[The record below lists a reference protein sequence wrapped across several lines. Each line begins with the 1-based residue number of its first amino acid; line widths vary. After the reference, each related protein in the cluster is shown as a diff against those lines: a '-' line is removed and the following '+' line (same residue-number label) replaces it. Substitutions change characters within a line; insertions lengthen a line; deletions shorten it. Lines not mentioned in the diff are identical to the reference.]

1 MQSNY
6 GINSNL
12 YYCCKK
18 KLNTAITEIQDSE
31 WSGWSALIRYFF
43 CEDADMLDDDIY
55 VQRIAEL
62 QFCLSKMGM
71 LQKTRGF

>member
-6 GINSNL
+6 RINSNL

-18 KLNTAITEIQDSE
+18 KLNTAITEIQVSE
-31 WSGWSALIRYFF
+31 FDGWNALIRYFF
-43 CEDADMLDDDIY
+43 YEDADTLEDDIY

-71 LQKTRGF
+71 MQKTRGF